1 MDQENQN
8 IDIDSKLNNAVNHGL
23 RDMNNSDN
31 DSIVDPTQHHHSSE
45 SQGSKSK
52 RQPQPANFLSD
63 QGKANEEAKD
73 EPANKDQNA
82 DAHVNQESVEANIE
96 ESKSS

>member
-8 IDIDSKLNNAVNHGL
+8 ADVDNKLNNAVNHGL

-45 SQGSKSK
+45 SQGSRSK
-52 RQPQPANFLSD
+52 HQPQPANFLSD
-63 QGKANEEAKD
+63 QGESNGEVKD
-73 EPANKDQNA
+73 EPPNKDQKG
-82 DAHVNQESVEANIE
+82 DAQLNQE
-96 ESKSS
+96 

>member
-8 IDIDSKLNNAVNHGL
+8 IDMDNKLNNAVNHDL
-23 RDMNNSDN
+23 KDMNNSDN

-52 RQPQPANFLSD
+52 HQP
-63 QGKANEEAKD
+63 
-73 EPANKDQNA
+73 
-82 DAHVNQESVEANIE
+82 
-96 ESKSS
+96 